1 MKSLQK
7 IGRVTQQFHVPTGLS
22 DELINAM
29 HELIR
34 QRNSGRTIEV
44 FENVT
49 CVDDVEFIIN
59 DSDGE

>member
-29 HELIR
+29 YEFIR
-34 QRNSGRTIEV
+34 QINSGRTIEV

-49 CVDDVEFIIN
+49 CVDDVEFILN
-59 DSDGE
+59 GGDE